1 LQTARIPIILFCI
14 PCSESVFAMST
25 LKVFSGRAS
34 ANLTKQ
40 ICEYLGSPP
49 GLITIGTFPDGEI
62 RCKIEQDVR
71 GQDVFI
77 VQSTC
82 PPVNENIMELLILIE
97 SFKRASAERIT
108 AVIPYFGY
116 ARQDRKDEGRVP
128 ITAKLVA
135 NLLTHAGANRIL
147 AMDLHAAQIQGFFD
161 IPVDHLT
168 AAPVL
173 EHYIRSL
180 SIPPE
185 QLIVVSPDVGS
196 IKRAA
201 SHAESLGGRL
211 AYIDK
216 RRSGNRVEQ
225 VKLIADGPME
235 GKVAVLLDDMI
246 STGVSICG
254 AAHLVQKHGAEKIYV
269 GATHG
274 VLCGNAVEHL
284 KTAPV
289 ERIILTDTIPLQDEL
304 LPNLKV
310 LSVASMFGEAIRR
323 IHCHESVSRLF
334 SDSMQLWTRGS

>member
-1 LQTARIPIILFCI
+1 
-14 PCSESVFAMST
+14 MSD
-25 LKVFSGRAS
+25 LKVFSGRANI
-34 ANLTKQ
+34 NLTKQ
-40 ICEYLGSPP
+40 ICEYLGQPS
-49 GLITIGTFPDGEI
+49 GQLSIGNFPDGET
-62 RCKIEQDVR
+62 RCKIDQDVR
-71 GQDVFI
+71 GQDIFI

-82 PPVNENIMELLILIE
+82 PPVNENLMELLILIE

-135 NLLTHAGANRIL
+135 NLLTQAGANRIL

-173 EHYIRSL
+173 ENYIRSL
-180 SIPPE
+180 NIPSDD
-185 QLIVVSPDVGS
+185 LIVVSPDVGS

-211 AYIDK
+211 AYVDK

-225 VKLIADGPME
+225 VKLIADGQMQ

-246 STGVSICG
+246 STAGSICG
-254 AAHLVQKHGAEKIYV
+254 AAHLVHKHGAEKIYI

-274 VLCGNAVEHL
+274 VLSGNAIENL
-284 KTAPV
+284 KSAPV
-289 ERIILTDTIPLQDEL
+289 EGIVLTDTIPMPEEL

-310 LSVASMFGEAIRR
+310 LSVAALLGEAIRR

-334 SDSMQLWTRGS
+334 TDSQKLWAWK